1 MLDSASRTTE
11 PVSGRFN
18 YCAKWQAERVEAN
31 AIQAS
36 AAQDYQSFYH
46 KEMAYR
52 RERGNPPFNKLI
64 RLLHTHINQTTCEQE
79 ARAVARTM
87 ADERDARG
95 IGSIEILGP
104 VPAYPARLRGR
115 YRWHIVLRGPEP
127 RALLD
132 QVALPRDW
140 HVDIDPVS
148 LT

>member
-1 MLDSASRTTE
+1 
-11 PVSGRFN
+11 
-18 YCAKWQAERVEAN
+18 
-31 AIQAS
+31 
-36 AAQDYQSFYH
+36 
-46 KEMAYR
+46 MAYR

-64 RLLHTHINQTTCEQE
+64 RLLHTHINQATCEHE

-132 QVALPRDW
+132 HVALPRDW

>member
-1 MLDSASRTTE
+1 MA
-11 PVSGRFN
+11 GRAGRGERPGRVVIQTYQPDN
-18 YCAKWQAERVEAN
+18 Y

-36 AAQDYQSFYH
+36 ATQDYQIFYN
-46 KEMAYR
+46 KEMASR

-64 RLLHTHINQTTCEQE
+64 RLLHTHINQTTCEEE